1 MMSIKTIF
9 LISLS
14 AVSLSAIALTTAIS
28 TVRAVPP
35 QQSDSTGTNTW
46 NSTTPI
52 FEIESQLDP
61 ETLAKARELSQAL
74 NDAYS
79 ACVGSVESAAN
90 LPRRFS
96 RTPENPDSAR
106 ADRYANRV
114 CISSECATYN
124 RLLEETRT
132 FLSQIDIP
140 EEERLRAIQ
149 NLRTW

>member
-1 MMSIKTIF
+1 MMSIRTIIT
-9 LISLS
+9 ISLS
-14 AVSLSAIALTTAIS
+14 AVTLSAIAFSTAIS

-52 FEIESQLDP
+52 FQIESQLDP
-61 ETLAKARELSQAL
+61 ATLAKARELSQAL
-74 NDAYS
+74 NNAYS
-79 ACVGSVESAAN
+79 ACVGSVENAAN

-96 RTPENPDSAR
+96 RKNRE
-106 ADRYANRV
+106 RV

-124 RLLEETRT
+124 RLLEEARI

-140 EEERLRAIQ
+140 EAERLRAIQ

>member
-1 MMSIKTIF
+1 MKIKLYIK
-9 LISLS
+9 LYIKWVLGC
-14 AVSLSAIALTTAIS
+14 AAIAAICLVNVR
-28 TVRAVPP
+28 TVFS
-35 QQSDSTGTNTW
+35 QSDVTGTNTW

-96 RTPENPDSAR
+96 RNPENR
-106 ADRYANRV
+106 ARV

-140 EEERLRAIQ
+140 EEERIRAIQ

>member
-1 MMSIKTIF
+1 MMKIKTIVTVT
-9 LISLS
+9 LS
-14 AVSLSAIALTTAIS
+14 AVSLSAIALTTAIV
-28 TVRAVPP
+28 TVRAAP

-61 ETLAKARELSQAL
+61 ETLARAQELSQTL

-79 ACVGSVESAAN
+79 ACVASVESVDN

-96 RTPENPDSAR
+96 RRSENS
-106 ADRYANRV
+106 DRI
-114 CISSECATYN
+114 CISADCVEYN
-124 RLLEETRT
+124 RLLEETRI
-132 FLSQIDIP
+132 FLSRLDIP

>member
-1 MMSIKTIF
+1 MISIRTIVT
-9 LISLS
+9 ISLS
-14 AVSLSAIALTTAIS
+14 AVTLSAIAFTTAIS

-52 FEIESQLDP
+52 FQIESQLDP
-61 ETLAKARELSQAL
+61 ATLAKARELSQAL

-79 ACVGSVESAAN
+79 ACVGSVENAAN

-96 RTPENPDSAR
+96 RNPGNR
-106 ADRYANRV
+106 ERV

-124 RLLEETRT
+124 RLLEEARV

-140 EEERLRAIQ
+140 EAERLRAIQ

>member
-9 LISLS
+9 PISLS

-61 ETLAKARELSQAL
+61 ETLAKARELSQGL

-96 RTPENPDSAR
+96 RNPENRD
-106 ADRYANRV
+106 RV

>member
-1 MMSIKTIF
+1 MNIKTIVT
-9 LISLS
+9 ISLS
-14 AVSLSAIALTTAIS
+14 AVSLSAIALTAAIV
-28 TVRAVPP
+28 TVRAAP

-61 ETLAKARELSQAL
+61 ETLAQAQELSQAL

-79 ACVGSVESAAN
+79 ACVASVESVSN

-96 RTPENPDSAR
+96 RRSENS
-106 ADRYANRV
+106 DRI
-114 CISSECATYN
+114 CISPDCAKYN
-124 RLLEETRT
+124 RLLEQTRI
-132 FLSQIDIP
+132 FLSRLDIP
-140 EEERLRAIQ
+140 EAERLRALQ

>member
-1 MMSIKTIF
+1 MSIKTIVT
-9 LISLS
+9 ISLS
-14 AVSLSAIALTTAIS
+14 VVSLSAIALTTAIA

-79 ACVGSVESAAN
+79 ACVGSVETAAN

-96 RTPENPDSAR
+96 RNPENRDSAR
-106 ADRYANRV
+106 ADRV

-124 RLLEETRT
+124 RLLEETKI